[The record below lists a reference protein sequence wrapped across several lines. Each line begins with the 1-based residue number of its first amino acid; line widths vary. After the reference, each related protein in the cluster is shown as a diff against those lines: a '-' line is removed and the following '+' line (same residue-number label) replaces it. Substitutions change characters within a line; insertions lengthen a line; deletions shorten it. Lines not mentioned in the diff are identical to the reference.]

1 MIIITIGKHNVKLSG
16 QLEAGQSLCGWI
28 ISLQMV
34 TLAIMAID
42 DHTYSIQS
50 TKTMNIYD
58 CVNIINID
66 THHLQAYD
74 QPT

>member
-28 ISLQMV
+28 ISLQTV

-42 DHTYSIQS
+42 DHTYSFQS
-50 TKTMNIYD
+50 TMNVYD

>member
-16 QLEAGQSLCGWI
+16 QLEAGQLLCGWI
-28 ISLQMV
+28 ISLHMV
-34 TLAIMAID
+34 ALAVMAID

-50 TKTMNIYD
+50 TMNKYD